1 MTQFWQFCCSGHCIQ
16 HEFLSKCE
24 PLTRRGLAKKARKW
38 NERRT
43 RRLTRSI
50 RAERATKA
58 PEFGSF
64 VNGAALK
71 PPEISCFQRIL
82 WSPSLPRFTRRPPYR
97 DRGGR
102 PHPLTFKT
110 SSPPTTARLLYT
122 SSLRRLSRRRTIHW
136 CHLENWR
143 HLISF
148 GDSGVLGTAALEY
161 IKIIKSTRDQI
172 IKKGSLSFSV
182 KNWTSGFWG
191 KTAIKLRGHP
201 VF

>member
-1 MTQFWQFCCSGHCIQ
+1 MIEFLQLCCSGPCIQ

-24 PLTRRGLAKKARKW
+24 PLTRQSLTKKARKW
-38 NERRT
+38 NKRRT
-43 RRLTRSI
+43 RRLTWSI
-50 RAERATKA
+50 RAARATKA
-58 PEFGSF
+58 AEFGSF

-82 WSPSLPRFTRRPPYR
+82 WSPLLPRSTRRPPYR

-110 SSPPTTARLLYT
+110 PPSPTTARLLYT

-136 CHLENWR
+136 CHLDNWR

-148 GDSGVLGTAALEY
+148 GHSGVLY
-161 IKIIKSTRDQI
+161 IQIIKSTRHQT
-172 IKKGSLSFSV
+172 IKKSE
-182 KNWTSGFWG
+182 
-191 KTAIKLRGHP
+191 P
-201 VF
+201 